1 MLDDR
6 DRYHPRTIEEL
17 AADPIPVTLIN
28 EPLPPDNVTALA
40 APRVH
45 SLHAVLCD
53 ALTSSRGLLQRL
65 ESGVRVGREGEARAA
80 VRELYVQMRR
90 TVQVLSR
97 CLELPDLE

>member
-1 MLDDR
+1 MIYMKGRSLDGIVATCDL
-6 DRYHPRTIEEL
+6 P
-17 AADPIPVTLIN
+17 TLRATLR
-28 EPLPPDNVTALA
+28 PGHK
-40 APRVH
+40 H